1 MNKKII
7 IQLILFFF
15 IVLFLSLFYF
25 SYIFQKEA
33 INVDVENKTIVSDID
48 ENSSNK
54 IEDIEYAVND
64 SVGNK
69 YIIKA
74 KFGRILD
81 DNGDLILME
90 EVEAN
95 IVFNNYEKIIIKS
108 DSAIYNIANYDTNFE
123 DNILIEYQEHEITC
137 NKIDLL
143 FKDHKINLYENINY
157 KNLNTYLLADRM
169 EIDLITKDSKIY
181 MNNKNKKIEV
191 TYKNNGNY

>member
-33 INVDVENKTIVSDID
+33 INVDVERKTIVSDID
-48 ENSSNK
+48 NDASNK

-74 KFGRILD
+74 KFGKILD
-81 DNGDLILME
+81 DNSDLILME
-90 EVEAN
+90 KVEAN
-95 IVFNNYEKIIIKS
+95 IIFNNYEQIIIKS
-108 DSAIYNIANYDTNFE
+108 DSAIYNVANYDTNFE

-137 NKIDLL
+137 NNIDLL

-157 KNLNTYLLADRM
+157 KNLNTDLLADRM

-181 MNNKNKKIEV
+181 MNNINKKIEV